1 MDRLANYCQAV
12 ILHSPRA
19 SGTEPPLPWGP
30 YGASGNALHTDNMR
44 VWRGFVNHPFLK
56 GGGGGPA
63 GPAGRRRRDLA
74 AAVQGAGGGGT
85 MVCAGRPRADWRRD
99 TRSPSACRGRTAH
112 HRPMRHRG
120 AGFWAIEVKN
130 GRSPRL
136 ADLRGIKTF
145 HRDYLEATPLL
156 LYRGSESLM
165 RDGVRC
171 MPVDRFLRELVPG
184 QELPS

>member
-1 MDRLANYCQAV
+1 MAQLCQ
-12 ILHSPRA
+12 
-19 SGTEPPLPWGP
+19 PPVFEGRRR
-30 YGASGNALHTDNMR
+30 GAG
-44 VWRGFVNHPFLK
+44 RG
-56 GGGGGPA
+56 G
-63 GPAGRRRRDLA
+63 GRRRRDLV

-145 HRDYLEATPLL
+145 HRDYAEATPLL
-156 LYRGSESLM
+156 RYRGSESLM